1 MGENI
6 NWNNVKSVTIDGNK
20 VTNFSIGSSSIGE
33 FPTFEISGIYSPGTL
48 IIDTDTTSRH
58 DEIKNKI
65 KEMGKEKGD
74 NMEKIDNILERY
86 KKYQIDFI
94 DADTK
99 TNIALIR
106 ENSEIGKLVKKIKKQ
121 FVKEIEK
128 LYPEEKNKEN
138 LIHIK
143 YVDIEDLRKE
153 IDEEIENRNTR
164 IEALNSD
171 LADAKAL
178 IEIAE
183 TFEQKMEILKNYKIL
198 DNEGRINI
206 YEKE

>member
-1 MGENI
+1 MSESV
-6 NWNNVKSVTIDGNK
+6 NWNDIKSAIIDGN
-20 VTNFSIGSSSIGE
+20 VFIR
-33 FPTFEISGIYSPGTL
+33 
-48 IIDTDTTSRH
+48 DTSTTSRY

-94 DADTK
+94 NADTE

-138 LIHIK
+138 LIDIK
-143 YVDIEDLRKE
+143 YVDTEDLRKE
-153 IDEEIENRNTR
+153 IDEEIENHNTR
-164 IEALNSD
+164 IEVLNSD

-183 TFEQKMEILKNYKIL
+183 TFEQKMEILKNYNII
-198 DNEGRINI
+198 DEEGKINI
-206 YEKE
+206 YE

>member
-6 NWNNVKSVTIDGNK
+6 NWKDVKIDGNK
-20 VTNFSIGSSSIGE
+20 AF
-33 FPTFEISGIYSPGTL
+33 GIYSPEAL
-48 IIDTDTTSRH
+48 IMGTDTTSRY
-58 DEIKNKI
+58 DAIKNKI

-94 DADTK
+94 NADTE

-121 FVKEIEK
+121 FAKEIEK

-138 LIHIK
+138 LIDIK
-143 YVDIEDLRKE
+143 YVDTEDLRKE
-153 IDEEIENRNTR
+153 IDEETENYNTR

-183 TFEQKMEILKNYKIL
+183 TFEQKMEILKNYNIIDK
-198 DNEGRINI
+198 EGRINI
-206 YEKE
+206 YE

>member
-6 NWNNVKSVTIDGNK
+6 NWNNVK
-20 VTNFSIGSSSIGE
+20 
-33 FPTFEISGIYSPGTL
+33 
-48 IIDTDTTSRH
+48 

-94 DADTK
+94 DADTE

-183 TFEQKMEILKNYKIL
+183 TFEQKMEILKNYNIIDK
-198 DNEGRINI
+198 EGRINI
-206 YEKE
+206 YE

>member
-6 NWNNVKSVTIDGNK
+6 NWNDVKSVTIDGNSVTIGGNIDGNK
-20 VTNFSIGSSSIGE
+20 VF
-33 FPTFEISGIYSPGTL
+33 GIYSPEAL
-48 IIDTDTTSRH
+48 IMDTD
-58 DEIKNKI
+58 
-65 KEMGKEKGD
+65 KEMGKKKGD

-94 DADTK
+94 NADAE

-138 LIHIK
+138 LIDIK
-143 YVDIEDLRKE
+143 YVDTEDLRKE
-153 IDEEIENRNTR
+153 IDEEIENHNTR

-183 TFEQKMEILKNYKIL
+183 TFEQKMEILKNYNIIDK
-198 DNEGRINI
+198 EGRINI
-206 YEKE
+206 YE

>member
-6 NWNNVKSVTIDGNK
+6 NWNDVKN
-20 VTNFSIGSSSIGE
+20 
-33 FPTFEISGIYSPGTL
+33 FEISGIYPPETL
-48 IIDTDTTSRH
+48 IMNANTMSKH

-65 KEMGKEKGD
+65 KEMEKEKGD
-74 NMEKIDNILERY
+74 NMEKIEKILERY

-94 DADTK
+94 DADTE

-106 ENSEIGKLVKKIKKQ
+106 ENSEIGKLVEKIKKQ

-128 LYPEEKNKEN
+128 LYPEEKNKGN
-138 LIHIK
+138 LIDIK
-143 YVDIEDLRKE
+143 YVDTEDLRKE
-153 IDEEIENRNTR
+153 IDEEIEKRNTR
-164 IEALNSD
+164 IEVLNSD

-183 TFEQKMEILKNYKIL
+183 TFEQKMEILKNYNII
-198 DNEGRINI
+198 DEEGKINI
-206 YEKE
+206 YE